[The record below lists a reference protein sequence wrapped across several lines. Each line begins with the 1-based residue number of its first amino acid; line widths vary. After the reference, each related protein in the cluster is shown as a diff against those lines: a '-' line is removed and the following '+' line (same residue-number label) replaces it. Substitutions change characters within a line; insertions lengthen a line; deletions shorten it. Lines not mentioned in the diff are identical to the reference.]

1 MKYGQNMD
9 TGRSERGDNRLND
22 TICRIPGGH
31 PERSRLDVSVLVAGQ
46 EVARSAA
53 CGHGPHGLE
62 LSSPVSGITK
72 VTVDGSV
79 G

>member
-1 MKYGQNMD
+1 MK
-9 TGRSERGDNRLND
+9 
-22 TICRIPGGH
+22 GGATA
-31 PERSRLDVSVLVAGQ
+31 PERWRGLDEIITMLLDRRASGMVRLDVSVLVAGQ